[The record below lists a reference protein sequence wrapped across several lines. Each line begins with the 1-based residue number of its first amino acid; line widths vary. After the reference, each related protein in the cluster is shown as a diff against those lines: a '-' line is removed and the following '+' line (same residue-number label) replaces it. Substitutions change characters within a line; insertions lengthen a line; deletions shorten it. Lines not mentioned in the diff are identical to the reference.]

1 MKRLIYLVFILLIMI
16 STIILFAACDLLIED
31 LLGLNCDS
39 EMEDIREER
48 GEPDEVNQYD
58 YEDYHSVEWCYW
70 SQRICYKFEWGE
82 TVSGCH
88 VYKSPWDPRYR

>member
-16 STIILFAACDLLIED
+16 STIILFAACDLLEFLID
-31 LLGLNCDS
+31 NCDS
-39 EMEDIREER
+39 EMKDIKEQR
-48 GEPDEVNQYD
+48 GDPEGVDRVD
-58 YEDYHSVEWCYW
+58 IEDYHWVEWCYW